1 MAEKVVVIGSGPAG
15 LMAGISAAQQSREV
29 VVLEYLPRMG
39 RKLLASGAGKCNFTN
54 MLDAESMAER
64 YAPEQRRF
72 VKPAL
77 LAFTPG
83 DVRNFFAGYGVNYKL
98 VDDFYCFPASEKASD
113 ILQILVDKF
122 TSAGGRV
129 LCDSPVTDIKIN
141 DGSICGVYS
150 HEKFFPCDYLIAAAG
165 GPGFP
170 GLGGRGSLDK
180 ILSACNITMV
190 ERTPALCGIKSND
203 LWLKD
208 LAGIVLD
215 NTVLTLDKKN
225 FTQGTLLFTGEGIS
239 GPAALDISGRVSK
252 ALYSGKTVIL
262 RLAPAPDKSRAD
274 WLELLENARKENGKK
289 LIRNL
294 FNHHL
299 PQAVANAITQAA
311 GAGEMIAANL
321 SKTVQER
328 LLEYLTSTPVNVS
341 GVESWEKAM
350 ASTGGVDRSKIN
362 SKTMQSR
369 EIANLYL
376 AGEFIDV
383 DAPCGGYNIQWA
395 FSSGYVAGMLKK

>member
-15 LMAGISAAQQSREV
+15 LMAGISAAKQGREV
-29 VVLEYLPRMG
+29 LVLEFLPDIG

-77 LAFTPG
+77 LSFTP
-83 DVRNFFAGYGVNYKL
+83 DNVRDFFAGQGVKYKL
-98 VDDFYCFPASEKASD
+98 VDDFYCFPVSEKASD
-113 ILQILVDKF
+113 ILQVLLDRLTF
-122 TSAGGRV
+122 YGARV
-129 LCDSPVTDIKIN
+129 LCNTPVSGLKIEN
-141 DGSICGVYS
+141 ERICGVYS

-170 GLGGRGSLDK
+170 RLGGHASLDK
-180 ILSACNITMV
+180 LFAANNITV
-190 ERTPALCGIKSND
+190 LDRTPALCGIKSND
-203 LWLKD
+203 LWLNG

-215 NTVLTLDKKN
+215 KTVLTLDKKN
-225 FTQGTLLFTGEGIS
+225 FAQGTLLFTGDGIS
-239 GPAALDISGRVSK
+239 GPAALDMSGRAAI
-252 ALYSGKTVIL
+252 ALRDGKKVVL
-262 RLAPAPDKSRAD
+262 RLNIAPEKNRSD
-274 WLELLENARKENGKK
+274 WQELLEKARQENGKK

-299 PQAVANAITQAA
+299 PQAVASAITQAA

-328 LLEYLTSTPVNVS
+328 LLEYLTNAPINVS

-362 SKTMQSR
+362 SKTMQSK

-395 FSSGYVAGMLKK
+395 FSSGYLAGLLK